1 MVNPETRLS
10 AFQAENNIFTKGPL
24 SLVIQFTRLVRDQT
38 FPLNPDDF
46 QTSGKGQVAGLGGGN
61 LKKILINVPWRLCAS
76 SHLGEPPQ
84 CFSMALDLC
93 RLYQGHTVYITHSV

>member
-1 MVNPETRLS
+1 MTNPETRLR

-61 LKKILINVPWRLCAS
+61 LKNTALLS
-76 SHLGEPPQ
+76 SCPPKAAEP
-84 CFSMALDLC
+84 A
-93 RLYQGHTVYITHSV
+93 GAVWA

>member
-38 FPLNPDDF
+38 FPKRRDR
-46 QTSGKGQVAGLGGGN
+46 K
-61 LKKILINVPWRLCAS
+61 
-76 SHLGEPPQ
+76 
-84 CFSMALDLC
+84 
-93 RLYQGHTVYITHSV
+93 SVV

>member
-38 FPLNPDDF
+38 FPLNPD
-46 QTSGKGQVAGLGGGN
+46 N
-61 LKKILINVPWRLCAS
+61 CIRILSP
-76 SHLGEPPQ
+76 HLRWGTRWSRS
-84 CFSMALDLC
+84 FA
-93 RLYQGHTVYITHSV
+93 